1 MNGRATRC
9 AIAIVALRC
18 LLAGVGM
25 GQEAPAAPATPI
37 APAKPVAPAASS
49 PAQAHNNVRPAI
61 KWKRSDYTCTCGAK
75 VTVYVSGARAKVL
88 FQEHMYY
95 MKLTEF
101 REGKRYSDG
110 KVLWW
115 EKENGAFLQEEA
127 PGVDVKMMAKGCRV
141 DKP

>member
-1 MNGRATRC
+1 MRC
-9 AIAIVALRC
+9 GMAVVALGC

-25 GQEAPAAPATPI
+25 GQEAPAAPAEPA
-37 APAKPVAPAASS
+37 APVKPVAPAAGS

-61 KWKRSDYTCTCGAK
+61 KWKRSDYTCTDGTK

-95 MKLTEF
+95 MKLTES
-101 REGKRYSDG
+101 REGKRFSDG
-110 KVLWW
+110 KLLWW
-115 EKENGAFLQEEA
+115 ERENGAFLQEEA
-127 PGVDVKMMAKGCRV
+127 PGGDGKMMAKGCGV